1 MPKLHQWD
9 YIFAI
14 GLIFAALDAYN
25 IGANDVANSF
35 ATSVAARSLTMRQA
49 CVLAAIFEF
58 LGAVLVGAKVTGTIK
73 NGIIA
78 LEMFRGNF
86 GIEMLAFTCALVTS
100 ATWLMIATKNSW
112 PVSTTYSLVSA
123 LAGVGV
129 AVAGPAGVQWGW
141 NGGKGL
147 ATIFAGF
154 GIAPAIS
161 GGFAS
166 TIYLITKYAVLNRK
180 DSVRK
185 AMYLSPVYFFTV
197 IAVLTMSIVYKG
209 SPGLKLDKLSG
220 ATQAIAI
227 CLTAFVVAVLSIVFW
242 LPYVYAKVVRKDWSL
257 RWWHM
262 ALGPMLW
269 KRPVP
274 EMPAD
279 MAAPVIND
287 YRVYGREDEHSAPA
301 DDSVAPVAE
310 TATPSNDSNEKVKDV
325 EAGQTENSSTTAPR
339 TTVPLDEVDKKDE
352 IVGPWILP
360 RNLLIIG
367 KRGLK
372 ALTKGSNYD
381 VHAHQMK
388 DEKTAAHLR
397 EIHKLAHQYDNDTE
411 HLYTYLQVLTA
422 CVNSFAH
429 GANDVSNAV
438 GPLSAIYFIWSE
450 GRRLEKDTPTPTWVL
465 VFGGAWIVI
474 GLATYGYN
482 IMAALGNRLTLHS
495 PSRGFSMQFGASLCV
510 LLASQYGIPVSSTMC
525 LAGATM
531 GVGLVSGGWRAVNW
545 KAFGWIFLGWVLT
558 VPIAGPHRWYRR
570 GVPPGSLHQ
579 RAPLVMEIGLLY
591 TLPS

>member
-1 MPKLHQWD
+1 MPKLHQYD
-9 YIFAI
+9 YIFGIA
-14 GLIFAALDAYN
+14 LVFAGLDAYN

-35 ATSVAARSLTMRQA
+35 ATSVASRSLTMRQA

-58 LGAVLVGAKVTGTIK
+58 LGAVLVGAKVTNTIK
-73 NGIIA
+73 NGIIT
-78 LEMFRGNF
+78 LSLFRGNY

-112 PVSTTYSLVSA
+112 PVSTTYSLVAA

-129 AVAGPAGVQWGW
+129 AVGGPAGVQWGW

-161 GGFAS
+161 AGFAS
-166 TIYLITKYAVLNRK
+166 IIYLITKYAVLDRK
-180 DSVRK
+180 DSTRK
-185 AMYLSPVYFFTV
+185 AMYLSPIYFFTV

-227 CLTAFVVAVLSIVFW
+227 CMTAFVVALLSIVFW
-242 LPYVYAKVVRKDWSL
+242 LPYVYAKVIRKDWSL

-262 ALGPMLW
+262 ALGPLLW

-274 EMPAD
+274 EMPED
-279 MAAPVIND
+279 MSAPVGPD
-287 YRVYGREDEHSAPA
+287 YRVYGRDEAEHEHVHDAPA
-301 DDSVAPVAE
+301 LNSEAPIAE
-310 TATPSNDSNEKVKDV
+310 TAIVVADSHSNTSNEKVKDI
-325 EAGQTENSSTTAPR
+325 EAGQVETTGPPAPR
-339 TTVPLDEVDKKDE
+339 ASVPLDEVENKDE
-352 IVGPWILP
+352 IVGSWILS
-360 RNLLIIG
+360 RNLLILG
-367 KRGLK
+367 KRALK
-372 ALTKGSNYD
+372 AVTKGSNYD

-450 GRRLEKDTPTPTWVL
+450 GKKLEAATPTPTWVL

-482 IMAALGNRLTLHS
+482 IMSALGNRLTLHS

-531 GVGLVSGGWRAVNW
+531 GVGLCSGGVKAVNW
-545 KAFGWIFLGWVLT
+545 KAFGWIILGWVLT
-558 VPIAGPHRWYRR
+558 VPVAGTAAGCLLGLFINAPHW
-570 GVPPGSLHQ
+570 
-579 RAPLVMEIGLLY
+579 
-591 TLPS
+591 

>member
-1 MPKLHQWD
+1 MPKLHQYD
-9 YIFAI
+9 YIFGIA
-14 GLIFAALDAYN
+14 LVFAGLDAYN

-35 ATSVAARSLTMRQA
+35 ATSVASRSLTMRQA

-58 LGAVLVGAKVTGTIK
+58 LGAVLVGAKVTNTIK
-73 NGIIA
+73 NGIIT
-78 LEMFRGNF
+78 LSLFRGNY

-112 PVSTTYSLVSA
+112 PVSTTYSLVAA

-129 AVAGPAGVQWGW
+129 AVGGPAGVQWGW

-161 GGFAS
+161 AGFAS
-166 TIYLITKYAVLNRK
+166 TIYLITKYAVLDRK
-180 DSVRK
+180 DSTRK
-185 AMYLSPVYFFTV
+185 AMYLSPIYFFTV

-209 SPGLKLDKLSG
+209 SPGLKLDKLSST
-220 ATQAIAI
+220 TQAIAI
-227 CLTAFVVAVLSIVFW
+227 CMTAFVVALLSIVFW
-242 LPYVYAKVVRKDWSL
+242 LPYVYAKVIRKDWSL

-262 ALGPMLW
+262 ALGPLLW

-279 MAAPVIND
+279 MSTPVGPD
-287 YRVYGREDEHSAPA
+287 YRVYGRDDAEAEHDHDAPA
-301 DDSVAPVAE
+301 LNSEAPVAE
-310 TATPSNDSNEKVKDV
+310 TAIAVADSHSNTSNEKVKDI
-325 EAGQTENSSTTAPR
+325 EAGQVETNAPPAPR
-339 TTVPLDEVDKKDE
+339 ASVPLEEVENKDE
-352 IVGPWILP
+352 IVGSWILP
-360 RNLLIIG
+360 RNLLILG
-367 KRGLK
+367 KRAIK
-372 ALTKGSNYD
+372 AVTKGSNYD

-450 GRRLEKDTPTPTWVL
+450 GKKLEASTPTPTWVL

-482 IMAALGNRLTLHS
+482 IMSALGNRLTLHS

-531 GVGLVSGGWRAVNW
+531 GVGLCSGGVKAVNW
-545 KAFGWIFLGWVLT
+545 KAFGWIILGWVLT
-558 VPIAGPHRWYRR
+558 VPVAGTAAGCLLGLFINAPHW
-570 GVPPGSLHQ
+570 
-579 RAPLVMEIGLLY
+579 
-591 TLPS
+591 

>member
-1 MPKLHQWD
+1 
-9 YIFAI
+9 
-14 GLIFAALDAYN
+14 
-25 IGANDVANSF
+25 
-35 ATSVAARSLTMRQA
+35 MRQA
-49 CVLAAIFEF
+49 CCLAAIFEF

-78 LEMFRGNF
+78 LEMFRGNY

-129 AVAGPAGVQWGW
+129 AVAGPKGVQWGW

-154 GIAPAIS
+154 GIAPAVS
-161 GGFAS
+161 AGFAS
-166 TIYLITKYAVLNRK
+166 AIYLITKFAVLDRK
-180 DSVRK
+180 NSVRK
-185 AMYLSPVYFFTV
+185 AMYLSPFYFFTV

-227 CLTAFVVAVLSIVFW
+227 CLTAFVVAILSIVFW
-242 LPYVYAKVVRKDWSL
+242 LPYVYAKVIRKDWSL

-262 ALGPMLW
+262 ALGPLLW

-279 MAAPVIND
+279 MAAPVTQD
-287 YRVYGREDEHSAPA
+287 YRVYGREEDEHNAHAHPVEGSE
-301 DDSVAPVAE
+301 APVAE
-310 TATPSNDSNEKVKDV
+310 TAVAVADSHHDNTVSQTQSNSSNEKVKDI
-325 EAGQTENSSTTAPR
+325 EAGQVENAAPAPR
-339 TTVPLDEVDKKDE
+339 AAVPLDEVDKKDE

-360 RNLLIIG
+360 RNLLILG
-367 KRGLK
+367 KRAIKGL
-372 ALTKGSNYD
+372 AKGSNYD
-381 VHAHQMK
+381 VHAAQMK

-450 GRRLEKDTPTPTWVL
+450 GRRLEKETPTPTWIL
-465 VFGGAWIVI
+465 AFGGAWIVI

-482 IMAALGNRLTLHS
+482 IMSALGNRLTLHS

-510 LLASQYGIPVSSTMC
+510 LIASQYGIPVSSTMC
-525 LAGATM
+525 LAGATL
-531 GVGLVSGGWRAVNW
+531 GVGLVSGGWKAVNW

-558 VPIAGPHRWYRR
+558 VPVAGTAAGCLLGLFINAPHW
-570 GVPPGSLHQ
+570 
-579 RAPLVMEIGLLY
+579 
-591 TLPS
+591 